1 MEKFERHHLIAKR
14 SRFQLGAPIVR
25 RGARL
30 AVVLMLAGAMPA
42 CSSTPTSDIQ
52 IHTAIDHKANLAGY
66 KSFAWHT
73 SEAVLHDGT
82 GVWVPRN
89 TDTQS
94 EIEFLV
100 DKELREKGLT
110 VVKEQPDL
118 LVHLM
123 IVADVNDVQEIEK
136 TRGDALSSFDPVG
149 QGALLVELIDAQ
161 TGKTV
166 WMGGAEG
173 ELRQS
178 RSPEESKQ
186 RLSYAVD
193 KIFAQLPR

>member
-1 MEKFERHHLIAKR
+1 MEKIERRQLITKR
-14 SRFQLGAPIVR
+14 GRLAARASVFQ

-30 AVVLMLAGAMPA
+30 GVLLLVSALSA
-42 CSSTPTSDIQ
+42 CASSSTADIK
-52 IHTAIDHKANLAGY
+52 IHSALDQKANLAGY
-66 KSFAWHT
+66 KSFAWQP
-73 SEAVLHDGT
+73 SETVLHDNT
-82 GVWVPRN
+82 GVWVPRDA
-89 TDTQS
+89 DTKA

-100 DKELREKGLT
+100 DKGLREKGLS
-110 VVKEQPDL
+110 VVKEKPDL
-118 LVHLM
+118 FVALM
-123 IVADVNDVQEIEK
+123 IVADVDDVQEIEK
-136 TRGDALSSFDPVG
+136 TRGDSLSTFDPVG

-193 KIFAQLPR
+193 KIFDKLPR

>member
-1 MEKFERHHLIAKR
+1 MEKIESRHLIGKR
-14 SRFQLGAPIVR
+14 LV
-25 RGARL
+25 RL
-30 AVVLMLAGAMPA
+30 AVIALLASVVSA
-42 CSSTPTSDIQ
+42 CSSASATSDIQ
-52 IHTAIDHKANLAGY
+52 IHSALDQKANLAGY

-73 SEAVLHDGT
+73 SETVLHDST
-82 GVWVPRN
+82 GVWVPRDA
-89 TDTQS
+89 DTQS

-100 DKELREKGLT
+100 DKGLREKGLT

-118 LVHLM
+118 FVSLM

-178 RSPEESKQ
+178 RTPEETKQ
-186 RLSYAVD
+186 RLAYAVD
-193 KIFAQLPR
+193 KMFTKLPR

>member
-1 MEKFERHHLIAKR
+1 MEKIENRHLVTKR
-14 SRFQLGAPIVR
+14 SVQEGVAASGSAALA
-25 RGARL
+25 RGAGLVLLLLL
-30 AVVLMLAGAMPA
+30 ASVAPA
-42 CSSTPTSDIQ
+42 CSSSATSDIQ
-52 IHTAIDHKANLAGY
+52 IHSAVDQKANLAAY
-66 KSFAWHT
+66 KSFAWQT
-73 SEAVLHDGT
+73 SETVLNDST

-89 TDTQS
+89 ADTQS

-100 DKELREKGLT
+100 DKGLREKGLT

-118 LVHLM
+118 FVALM
-123 IVADVNDVQEIEK
+123 IVGDVNDVEEIEK
-136 TRGDALSSFDPVG
+136 TRGDSLSSFDPVG

-178 RSPEESKQ
+178 
-186 RLSYAVD
+186 
-193 KIFAQLPR
+193 